1 MFGGIHLKSCILRLN
16 KQHQE
21 GGWGIMSSRA
31 PILEETVRKHIRKMP
46 HPQDY
51 LRQEFLATDG
61 DEKKEGQLSPWQQ
74 DQALASSVPSTDR
87 GSGWQ
92 KKSYTV
98 ARKVVLIIAVQ
109 EQALSITS

>member
-1 MFGGIHLKSCILRLN
+1 
-16 KQHQE
+16 
-21 GGWGIMSSRA
+21 MSSRA

-74 DQALASSVPSTDR
+74 DQAQVYH
-87 GSGWQ
+87 Q
-92 KKSYTV
+92 QIEEV
-98 ARKVVLIIAVQ
+98 ADKRNPTQWLEK
-109 EQALSITS
+109 

>member
-74 DQALASSVPSTDR
+74 DQAHH
-87 GSGWQ
+87 Q
-92 KKSYTV
+92 QIEEV
-98 ARKVVLIIAVQ
+98 ADKRNPTQWLEK
-109 EQALSITS
+109 